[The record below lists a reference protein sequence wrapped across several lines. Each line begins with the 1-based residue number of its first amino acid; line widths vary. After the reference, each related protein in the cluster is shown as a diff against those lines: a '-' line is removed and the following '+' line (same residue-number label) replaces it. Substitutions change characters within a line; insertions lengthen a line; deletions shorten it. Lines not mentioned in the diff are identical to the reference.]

1 MLLVGKPYIC
11 IDESAMTL
19 TVPDCQFFE
28 LGNQLNQLL
37 STGIVTENGYMAIS
51 CDFRWL
57 VTRLKTLISMYVSL
71 RQIHQVLLVYHPSSL

>member
-1 MLLVGKPYIC
+1 MLLVDKPY
-11 IDESAMTL
+11 DSAMTL

-28 LGNQLNQLL
+28 LGNQLL

-51 CDFRWL
+51 CDLRWL

-71 RQIHQVLLVYHPSSL
+71 RRIHQVLLVYHPSSL